1 MSGVSEIADCPPSP
15 IADDP
20 SVRPLP
26 TFSPSPWTSLVAQT
40 LKHLPTMQET
50 WVGKI
55 SWRRKW
61 QPTPVLLPGKSHGL
75 RNLVGYSPWGRKES
89 DPTEE
94 LPFLPFLPPPV
105 SNSPCLFTRC
115 QPPYACSCTVPLC
128 FSLYCKIKNVFFI
141 LCVCF
146 LCFLMW
152 KTL

>member
-75 RNLVGYSPWGRKES
+75 RNLVGYSSWGHKES